1 MSDDS
6 TALNDP
12 ERPVADGDAAPDPFT
27 SGMLAWPTVG
37 GFVGALV
44 FFGSAMLHQRLDWAR
59 GAAFCV
65 AGGGLLAATLALAHT
80 TQLFGR
86 RLLAELRADGLRF
99 ERHWGG
105 LGGASTGWHVS
116 RSLALLIAFALS
128 LGGLLAVL
136 RTAQSF
142 AESLLDEDSPPN
154 RSVSAA
160 AASRAA
166 PAAPAAGGKAE

>member
-6 TALNDP
+6 IAVNEP
-12 ERPVADGDAAPDPFT
+12 EQSDIEGGRGYDSFT
-27 SGMLAWPTVG
+27 SGMLAWPTLG
-37 GFVGALV
+37 GFIGAMV
-44 FFGSAMLHQRLDWAR
+44 FIGSALLQHRLEWTR

-86 RLLAELRADGLRF
+86 RLLSELRTEGLRF

-105 LGGASTGWHVS
+105 LGGASTGWQVS

-142 AESLLDEDSPPN
+142 AESMLDEDSPPK
-154 RSVSAA
+154 RSVPAA
-160 AASRAA
+160 AASSAA
-166 PAAPAAGGKAE
+166 PAASAAGGRAE

>member
-1 MSDDS
+1 MSGDP

-12 ERPVADGDAAPDPFT
+12 GRPLADGDPGPDPFT

-37 GFVGALV
+37 GFVGAMV
-44 FFGSAMLHQRLDWAR
+44 FIGSAMLHRHLDWAR

-116 RSLALLIAFALS
+116 RSLTLLIAFAVS
-128 LGGLLAVL
+128 IGGLLAVL

-142 AESLLDEDSPPN
+142 GEHMLEEAPVPKREAVAAAPS
-154 RSVSAA
+154 SAA
-160 AASRAA
+160 
-166 PAAPAAGGKAE
+166 PKAGGKVE